1 MKKVFLA
8 LACIASL
15 TACIKNDQENSPDK
29 IIVIYELE
37 SNTAVPFTEIKY
49 GSGANIPTQNW
60 DVSGIG
66 TFQKTDTIKKG
77 IAISFE
83 ARHPSSNKWK
93 IRIKTPDES
102 LLVEGPVKFIAGSPS
117 YYYSAINAAV
127 N

>member
-1 MKKVFLA
+1 MKNVFLA
-8 LACIASL
+8 LAFTTGL
-15 TACIKNDQENSPDK
+15 TACMKNDQETPPDK

-37 SNTAVPFTEIKY
+37 SSTDIRFTEIKY
-49 GSGANIPTQNW
+49 GSGTNIPNQNW
-60 DVSGIG
+60 NVSGIG

-83 ARHPSSNKWK
+83 ARHASSNKWK

-102 LLVEGPVKFIAGSPS
+102 LLVEGPVKFVAGSPS
-117 YYYSAINAAV
+117 YYYSAINATV